1 MYSTVD
7 SGLTI
12 TSRIL
17 YFTVCRVR
25 TAAKDTVPADEEN
38 DEVRADDDAEGLDSA
53 VRLDAVVHHHV
64 PVFARQDLRTSPQ
77 RVSVATVM
85 ATTGR
90 IAAANPLDGIRLSLG
105 GGLRLK
111 IQKRRKHFPVKVSA
125 EGICLQC
132 FDAVGWAAGRAPGL

>member
-1 MYSTVD
+1 MKRMTKYEQTTTPKD
-7 SGLTI
+7 LTPPYASMPSYI
-12 TSRIL
+12 TTFQS
-17 YFTVCRVR
+17 
-25 TAAKDTVPADEEN
+25 
-38 DEVRADDDAEGLDSA
+38 S
-53 VRLDAVVHHHV
+53 
-64 PVFARQDLRTSPQ
+64 PVKICAQ

-90 IAAANPLDGIRLSLG
+90 IAAADPLDGIRLSLG

-111 IQKRRKHFPVKVSA
+111 IQKRRKHFPVEVSA